1 MEYMVLALAIGAIGT
16 FAGAALGMGY
26 ALLRKQ

>member
-1 MEYMVLALAIGAIGT
+1 MEFLALALAVGAVGT

-26 ALLRKQ
+26 ALLHKK